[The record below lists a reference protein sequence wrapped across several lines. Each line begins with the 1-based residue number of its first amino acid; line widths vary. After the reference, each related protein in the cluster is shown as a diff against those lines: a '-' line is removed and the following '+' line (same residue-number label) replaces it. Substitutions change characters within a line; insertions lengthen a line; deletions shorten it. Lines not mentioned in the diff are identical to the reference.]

1 MNQIVNNIANRLSLR
16 PPQRQSLEILDRICE
31 LLPINEQ
38 SDIETSLAKINQEFS
53 TVTNFEREFPSLC
66 FALATGVGKTRLM
79 GAFISYL
86 NLAYDI
92 KNFFVLAPN
101 LTIYNKLIND
111 FTPNTPKY
119 VFTGISEFAIQ
130 SPVIITGDNYETNA
144 RTILD
149 PQIPC
154 KINIFNISKINSEVR
169 GGKSPKI
176 KRLSEYIGESYF
188 EYLVHL
194 KDLVMLMDESH
205 RYRASAGI
213 RVINELKPLMGLELT
228 ATPSV
233 ETSKKPVY
241 FKNVIYEYS
250 LGKAI
255 TDGFVKDP
263 AVVTRKDFN
272 PASLSP
278 GAIEEIKLKDGIYL
292 HENIKAELKN
302 YALQTGKPIVKPFML
317 VIARDTNHASQLLE
331 LIKSDEFAEGF
342 YKDKVIQVDS
352 SKTGA
357 QEDEMVER
365 LLKVE
370 HPDEP
375 TEIVIHV
382 NMLKEGWDVTNLYT
396 IVPLRAANSQIL
408 IKQSIGRGL
417 RLPYGRRTGI
427 KIVDRLNIVAHDKFQ
442 EIVEEAKRP
451 ESEIRLEQIIL
462 TPEELEEKT
471 NTVVSQS
478 KLAQHLGIITEQ
490 TIDQNREENINLP
503 DTESQDVQT
512 SIFASPIE
520 QKIANLTYQEI
531 QKLENQPE
539 KVPTTSYLST
549 PKVQA
554 IVREAVA
561 REYQPEQLEIEG
573 VTTPPNIEAIVAK
586 TTNLVIQQTIDIPK
600 ILVIPKGEVKS
611 GFRSF
616 ALDLTGLNYPIPS
629 KEELYIQSLSTDDS
643 RYLEIK
649 TTNLEESQLE
659 KYIVSNLV
667 NFDDICYDE
676 NADFLY
682 DLAGQVISHFFT
694 YLSEEDTQKV
704 LYSYQREIANFVH
717 NQMKKHFWE
726 DTVDYEVKISKGFTT
741 LKESAYTTKAKNH
754 LDYRISPPDKNN
766 MSKYLFTGFS
776 KCLYTEQKFQSEAER
791 VLSIIL
797 ERDAIKWFKPA
808 RGQFQIYYKWEGDY
822 LEYQPDFV
830 AETAEIIYML
840 EPKNRNEID
849 HPQVVAKK
857 NVAVQWCKYASE
869 YMLKHNGKP
878 WVYVLIPHD
887 AIAQNMTL
895 TGLGDRFKSNGY
907 AFDRDRS
914 PK

>member
-1 MNQIVNNIANRLSLR
+1 MNNIVNNIAHRLSLR
-16 PPQRQSLEILDRICE
+16 QPQRKSLEILDRVCE
-31 LLPINEQ
+31 ILPINEQ
-38 SDIETSLAKINQEFS
+38 SDIETSLAKINQEFP
-53 TVTNFEREFPSLC
+53 TVTDFEREFPSLC

-86 NLAYDI
+86 HLAYDI

-101 LTIYNKLIND
+101 LTIYNKLITD
-111 FTPNTPKY
+111 FTPNNPKY
-119 VFTGISEFAIQ
+119 VFTGISEFAIN
-130 SPVIITGDNYETNA
+130 SPIIITGENYETNA

-188 EYLVHL
+188 DYLSQL
-194 KDLVMLMDESH
+194 KDLVILMDESH

-213 RVINELKPLMGLELT
+213 RAINELKPLMGLELT
-228 ATPSV
+228 ATPSI

-241 FKNVIYEYS
+241 FQNVIYEYS

-278 GAIEEIKLKDGIYL
+278 AAIEQIKLEDGIYL
-292 HENIKAELKN
+292 HENIKAELKI
-302 YALQTGKPIVKPFML
+302 YALQTEKPIVKPFML
-317 VIARDTNHASQLLE
+317 VIARDTTHATQLLE
-331 LIKSDEFAEGF
+331 MIKSDEFAAGF

-352 SKTGA
+352 SKTGS

-417 RLPYGRRTGI
+417 RLPYGKRTGI
-427 KIVDRLNIVAHDKFQ
+427 TIVDRLNIVAHDKFQ

-451 ESEIRLEQIIL
+451 ESEIRLQQIIL
-462 TPEELEEKT
+462 TPEELEQK
-471 NTVVSQS
+471 NKTVVSQS
-478 KLAQHLGIITEQ
+478 KIAQTLGITTEQ
-490 TIDQNREENINLP
+490 KSVQNITIPETEN
-503 DTESQDVQT
+503 QDIQT
-512 SIFASPIE
+512 SIFASTIE

-539 KVPTTSYLST
+539 KVPTISYLST
-549 PKVQA
+549 PKVQS

-573 VTTPPNIEAIVAK
+573 VNTPPNIADIVAK

-600 ILVIPKGEVKS
+600 IIVVPQGEVKS

-616 ALDLTGLNYPIPS
+616 ALDVTDLNYRVPS
-629 KEELYIQSLSTDDS
+629 KKELYIQSLATDDS
-643 RYLEIK
+643 TSLEIK
-649 TTNLEESQLE
+649 TDNSEEFQLE
-659 KYIVSNLV
+659 NYIVKNLV

-676 NADFLY
+676 NADLLY
-682 DLAGQVISHFFT
+682 DLASQVISHFLT
-694 YLSEEDTQKV
+694 YLSEEETQKV
-704 LYSYQREIANFVH
+704 LYDYQIEIANFVH
-717 NQMKKHFWE
+717 NQMIKHFWE
-726 DTVDYEVKISKGFTT
+726 DDKVEYKYEISKGFTS
-741 LKESAYTTKAKNH
+741 LKESAYTTNTKH
-754 LDYRISPPDKNN
+754 YLDYRTSPPDKSN

-776 KCLYTEQKFQSEAER
+776 KCLYQEQKFQSEAER

-808 RGQFQIYYKWEGDY
+808 RGQFQIYYKWDGNY

-830 AETAEIIYML
+830 AETAEIIYIL
-840 EPKNRNEID
+840 EPKNRDEID
-849 HPQVVAKK
+849 NPQVVAKK
-857 NVAVQWCKYASE
+857 DVAVKWCQNASN
-869 YMLKHNGKP
+869 YMLQHNGKP

-895 TGLGDRFKSNGY
+895 TGLSDRFQTK
-907 AFDRDRS
+907 
-914 PK
+914 

>member
-1 MNQIVNNIANRLSLR
+1 MNNIVNNIAHRLSLR
-16 PPQRQSLEILDRICE
+16 QPQRKSLEILDRVCE
-31 LLPINEQ
+31 ILPINEQ
-38 SDIETSLAKINQEFS
+38 SDIETILAKINQEFP
-53 TVTNFEREFPSLC
+53 TVTDFEREFPSLC

-86 NLAYDI
+86 HLAYDI

-101 LTIYNKLIND
+101 LTIYNKLITD
-111 FTPNTPKY
+111 FTPNNPKY
-119 VFTGISEFAIQ
+119 VFTGISEFAIN
-130 SPVIITGDNYETNA
+130 SPIIITGENYETNA

-188 EYLVHL
+188 DYLSQL
-194 KDLVMLMDESH
+194 KDLVILMDESH

-213 RVINELKPLMGLELT
+213 RAINELKPLMGLELT
-228 ATPSV
+228 ATPSI

-241 FKNVIYEYS
+241 FQNVIYEYS

-278 GAIEEIKLKDGIYL
+278 AAIEQIKLEDGIYL
-292 HENIKAELKN
+292 HENIKAELKI

-317 VIARDTNHASQLLE
+317 VIARDTTHATQLLE
-331 LIKSDEFAEGF
+331 LIKSDEFAAGF

-352 SKTGA
+352 SKTGS
-357 QEDEMVER
+357 QEDEMVEK

-417 RLPYGRRTGI
+417 RLPYGKRTGI
-427 KIVDRLNIVAHDKFQ
+427 TIVDRLNIVAHDKFQ

-451 ESEIRLEQIIL
+451 ESEIRLQQIIL
-462 TPEELEEKT
+462 TPEELEQK
-471 NTVVSQS
+471 NKTVVSQS
-478 KLAQHLGIITEQ
+478 KLAQTLGITTEQ
-490 TIDQNREENINLP
+490 KSVQNITIPETEN
-503 DTESQDVQT
+503 QDIQT
-512 SIFASPIE
+512 SIFASTIE

-539 KVPTTSYLST
+539 KVPTISYLST
-549 PKVQA
+549 PKVQSM
-554 IVREAVA
+554 VREAVA

-573 VTTPPNIEAIVAK
+573 VNTPPNIADIVAK

-600 ILVIPKGEVKS
+600 IIVVPQGEVKS

-616 ALDLTGLNYPIPS
+616 ALDVTDLNYRVPS
-629 KEELYIQSLSTDDS
+629 KKELYIQSLATDDS
-643 RYLEIK
+643 TSLEIK
-649 TTNLEESQLE
+649 TDNSEEFQLE
-659 KYIVSNLV
+659 NYIVKNLV

-676 NADFLY
+676 NADLLY
-682 DLAGQVISHFFT
+682 DLASQVISHFLT
-694 YLSEEDTQKV
+694 YLSEEEAQKV
-704 LYSYQREIANFVH
+704 LYYYQIEIANFVH
-717 NQMKKHFWE
+717 NQMIKHFWE
-726 DTVDYEVKISKGFTT
+726 DDKVEYKYEISKGFTS
-741 LKESAYTTKAKNH
+741 LKESAYTTNTKH
-754 LDYRISPPDKNN
+754 YLDYRTSPPDKSN

-776 KCLYTEQKFQSEAER
+776 KCLYQEQKFQSEAER

-808 RGQFQIYYKWEGDY
+808 RGQFQIYYKWDGNY

-830 AETAEIIYML
+830 AETAEIIYIL
-840 EPKNRNEID
+840 EPKNRDEID
-849 HPQVVAKK
+849 NPQVVAKK
-857 NVAVQWCKYASE
+857 DVAVKWCQNASN
-869 YMLKHNGKP
+869 YMLQHNGKP

-895 TGLGDRFKSNGY
+895 TGLSDRFQTK
-907 AFDRDRS
+907 
-914 PK
+914 